1 MIKNFVKYIE
11 LPEPVLGNNT
21 ADVERLKSVLEKEI
35 GASEK
40 GAGTYEKELATERL
54 YFPTTLATDL
64 PFKLRQWNHRVKVVL
79 FRDSM
84 GWRVLDILEPDRNK
98 PVLGIAAD
106 LGTTRIVLRL
116 INLETLA
123 VCGEVGF
130 DNPQAS
136 IAPDVLARIHHA
148 RTRDGLNQLQQLVVS
163 AINQNI
169 NAICRNYGIGTV
181 KAVPPESVHL
191 LTVAGNSAMTHLFLG
206 IEPSFLIREPYIPA
220 VNVPEPLYAHE
231 LGIEINN
238 RGMVYLFPNIGSYF
252 GGDLVSGILFAELHK
267 KDAPCIMVD
276 VGTNA
281 EVVVGYR
288 DWLIACAGAAGPA
301 LEGGISDMG
310 MTAKPGVID
319 RVKIDPVTGEVEVH
333 TIEEKPAIGICGS
346 GMIDL
351 AAQLFLS
358 GMLDI
363 RGKFVPERCGERF
376 FEKDGIG
383 CFCLVD
389 KQKSSIRQDIDR
401 AEFSGADIK
410 KPALEAEGSD
420 IVLSQVEMNSLTSSK
435 AAMYSILQ
443 VIIEKTA
450 GLEFNDLAKFYVAG
464 TFGSFINPQSAIS
477 IGMLPDI
484 PLDRFEVLGNSS
496 LEGAAKLL
504 VNPDLFDEIEEIRQ
518 RLTYIELNVNQEFM
532 NIFSGAKFYPHTDS
546 SRFPSVAL
554 SRRCLS

>member
-1 MIKNFVKYIE
+1 MNQSFVKYIE
-11 LPEPVLGNNT
+11 LPEPILGNNT
-21 ADVERLKSVLEKEI
+21 ADVERIKAVVKKEI
-35 GASEK
+35 G
-40 GAGTYEKELATERL
+40 TESL
-54 YFPTTLATDL
+54 FFPTPLAADL
-64 PFKLRQWNHRVKVVL
+64 PKKLRSWNHRVKVVL

-84 GWRVLDILEPDRNK
+84 GWRVVDIVEPDKGR
-98 PVLGIAAD
+98 PVFGIAAD

-116 INLETLA
+116 INLESMTA
-123 VCGEVGF
+123 CGEVGF

-148 RTRDGLNQLQQLVVS
+148 RNEEGLIELQQLVIS
-163 AINQNI
+163 AFNQNI
-169 NAICRNYGIGTV
+169 DLLCTAHTV
-181 KAVPPESVHL
+181 EKITSQSIHL

-206 IEPSFLIREPYIPA
+206 VDPSFLIREPYIPA
-220 VNVPEPLYAHE
+220 LNVPEPLDAGE
-231 LGIEINN
+231 LGIKINR

-252 GGDLVSGILFAELHK
+252 GGDLISGILFAQLHRK
-267 KDAPCIMVD
+267 ENPCIMVD

-319 RVKIDPVTGEVEVH
+319 RVKIDPATGAVEVH
-333 TIEEKPAIGICGS
+333 TIGDRPPIGICGS

-363 RGKFVPERCGERF
+363 RGKFVPERCKERY
-376 FEKDGIG
+376 FEKEGVG
-383 CFCLVD
+383 H
-389 KQKSSIRQDIDR
+389 
-401 AEFSGADIK
+401 FSVSEGGLKEPDSGSASGSNSEPDMGA
-410 KPALEAEGSD
+410 

-450 GLEFNDLAKFYVAG
+450 GLKFSDLAKFYVAG
-464 TFGSFINPQSAIS
+464 TFGSFINPESAIS

-484 PLDRFEVLGNSS
+484 PLEKFEVLGNSS

-504 VNPDLFDEIEEIRQ
+504 MNPDSFEEIEEIRQ
-518 RLTYIELNVNQEFM
+518 GITYIELNVNQEFM
-532 NIFSGAKFYPHTDS
+532 NIFSGAKFYPHTDI
-546 SRFPSVAL
+546 SRFPSVKL
-554 SRRCLS
+554 YHGQ